1 MEAIPL
7 SQWLW
12 LVSSWHKT
20 VRHKLLLFLASQYPC
35 IHLSLLAH
43 VDHRSNVHTTL
54 PASMCLPPQLE
65 DLTKICVWEQWST
78 SPTKLSCWAWHVS
91 SPPCFQFYLVILHP
105 KCVKC
110 MDLRGQGMQPGRE
123 PALSCPPFGGLQ
135 EEWHKCQCP
144 GHSVHD
150 WAFQYAFVV
159 PIFFSSSDLSWAPYA
174 LWESYAFWNTE
185 FHKREPSLLHSIHLC
200 LACWG

>member
-91 SPPCFQFYLVILHP
+91 SPPCFQFYPVILHP

-110 MDLRGQGMQPGRE
+110 LDLGGQDMQPGRE
-123 PALSCPPFGGLQ
+123 PALSFPLWWASGRR
-135 EEWHKCQCP
+135 
-144 GHSVHD
+144 SVSRSL
-150 WAFQYAFVV
+150 
-159 PIFFSSSDLSWAPYA
+159 SSWLSLSICLRGSHLFLI
-174 LWESYAFWNTE
+174 LWPELGTLCSVG
-185 FHKREPSLLHSIHLC
+185 KLC
-200 LACWG
+200 LLKYRVPQERALPIAQHPLVPGMLGVGG